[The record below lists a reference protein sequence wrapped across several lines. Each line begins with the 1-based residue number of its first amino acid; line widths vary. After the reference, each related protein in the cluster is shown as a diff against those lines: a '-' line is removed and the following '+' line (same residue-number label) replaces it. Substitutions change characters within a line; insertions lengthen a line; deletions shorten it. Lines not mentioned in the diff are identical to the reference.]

1 MANWCNNHL
10 EIQGDKLSLLNIIR
24 RLERARDDEDD
35 KDKGVFEVLV
45 GQVPVGS
52 TDDSYYG
59 TTDIENVGDYY
70 FMMGDILVFQ
80 FESRWSPPTEFVQ
93 KLSGIFK
100 VKTELYY
107 EEMGADFCGKSWY
120 TNGEHI
126 ETEDYTYLEGVYVF
140 GDGEQFWNE
149 ALWRIESYMEIGD
162 EVTEDGVDFIEE
174 NFDYVSETDKEEL
187 LEMYKN
193 EYGNYYGCEVEQAN

>member
-10 EIQGDKLSLLNIIR
+10 EVQGDKLSLVNIIR
-24 RLERARDDEDD
+24 RLERAMEDNED
-35 KDKGVFEVLV
+35 KNKNMFEVLV
-45 GQVPVGS
+45 GQVPEGGTEVNHYG
-52 TDDSYYG
+52 TDDV
-59 TTDIENVGDYY
+59 DNVKDNY

-80 FESRWSPPTEFVQ
+80 FETRWSPPDKFTQ
-93 KLSGIFK
+93 LLSGEFM

-126 ETEDYTYLEGVYVF
+126 ETEDYTYLEGQYVF
-140 GDGEQFWNE
+140 NESEMFWDE
-149 ALWRIESYMEIGD
+149 AQCRIESYMECEDNI
-162 EVTEDGVDFIEE
+162 TEDGTEYIEE
-174 NFDYVSETDKEEL
+174 NFDFVGESDKKEL

-193 EYGNYYGCEVEQAN
+193 EYGNYYGCEVE